1 MKTIFDY
8 KITDI
13 NIREDNS
20 FSCYVDGNV
29 YVGSL
34 DILEWGL
41 KAVSYCRNINS
52 IKQCKAAIKSAIE
65 FKINENSNI

>member
-8 KITDI
+8 QITDI

-29 YVGSL
+29 YVGSFYVFGE
-34 DILEWGL
+34 IKGIHF
-41 KAVSYCRNINS
+41 CRNINAV
-52 IKQCKAAIKSAIE
+52 KQCKAAIKSAIE
-65 FKINENSNI
+65 FKINENNNI

>member
-1 MKTIFDY
+1 MKTISDY

-29 YVGSL
+29 YVGSF
-34 DILEWGL
+34 DVLEWGL
-41 KAVSYCRNINS
+41 KAVYYCRNINS
-52 IKQCKAAIKSAIE
+52 VKQCKLAIKSAIE
-65 FKINENSNI
+65 FRINEI

>member
-8 KITDI
+8 QITEI

-29 YVGSL
+29 YVGSI
-34 DILEWGL
+34 DILDWGL
-41 KAVSYCRNINS
+41 KAVCFCRNINS
-52 IKQCKAAIKSAIE
+52 AKQCKAAIKSAIE
-65 FKINENSNI
+65 YKINENNSI